1 MCQTDHLST
10 EVIAL
15 AENFHD
21 KAFIMQYCRVLQSV
35 KASEVKPNQLPFL
48 FIRILGNVGVN
59 YKTIKHWIKKKK

>member
-1 MCQTDHLST
+1 MRRMDHLST

-15 AENFHD
+15 ENFHD
-21 KAFIMQYCRVLQSV
+21 KAFIIQYCRVLQSV